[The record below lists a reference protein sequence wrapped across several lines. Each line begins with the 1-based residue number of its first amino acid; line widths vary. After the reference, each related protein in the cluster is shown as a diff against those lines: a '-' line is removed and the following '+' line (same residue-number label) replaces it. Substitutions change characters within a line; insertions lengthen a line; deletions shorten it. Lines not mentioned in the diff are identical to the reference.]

1 MGQLLIQFFLMNRSQ
16 IQIIFIELHHNR
28 ISFMAIFDKSLTF
41 QSTIFYTTLYVL
53 CMIGWFWFR
62 DNSG

>member
-1 MGQLLIQFFLMNRSQ
+1 MNRPQIQF
-16 IQIIFIELHHNR
+16 IFIELIIVGLVIWR
-28 ISFMAIFDKSLTF
+28 YFDKSLTF
-41 QSTIFYTTLYVL
+41 QSTIFYTILYML